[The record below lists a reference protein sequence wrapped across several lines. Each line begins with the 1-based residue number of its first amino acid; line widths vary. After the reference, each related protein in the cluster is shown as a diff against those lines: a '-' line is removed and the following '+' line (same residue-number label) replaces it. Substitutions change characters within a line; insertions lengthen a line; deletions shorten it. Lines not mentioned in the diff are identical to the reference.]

1 VGVPA
6 PPIHSARQDI
16 RAEDGGSPSGV
27 HTPRRGNMGGMVYE
41 IRPKTYH
48 AQKEMSLRDVGEL
61 QTSHPEAQNKED
73 RWSWANKSIVSSRCI
88 LFISGPVLAFSIYP
102 TTLTLSAFPQQTLD
116 SHKRCETPQTVRIRS
131 HTERNYESAVRSFF
145 SRFLQ
150 RQFSLLW

>member
-1 VGVPA
+1 
-6 PPIHSARQDI
+6 
-16 RAEDGGSPSGV
+16 
-27 HTPRRGNMGGMVYE
+27 MGGMVYE
-41 IRPKTYH
+41 IRPKTHH

-61 QTSHPEAQNKED
+61 QTSHPEARDKED
-73 RWSWANKSIVSSRCI
+73 RWSWANKSIAPSRCI

-102 TTLTLSAFPQQTLD
+102 TTLTLSALPQQTLD

-150 RQFSLLW
+150 RQFSLW